1 MVNGGFNGNPLRN
14 EVEPAAR
21 KILGQINQPFLPRP
35 ATFNRPPFSN
45 PFRRHHSVGKTV
57 WRFEAEVILV
67 FFVVSIY
74 YLEIAI
80 YQWFCR
86 ILAV

>member
-1 MVNGGFNGNPLRN
+1 
-14 EVEPAAR
+14 
-21 KILGQINQPFLPRP
+21 LPRP

-45 PFRRHHSVGKTV
+45 PFRWCHSVGKTV
-57 WRFEAEVILV
+57 CRFEAEVILV
-67 FFVVSIY
+67 FFVVRIY